1 MTRFLPKLRIE
12 PWRRAAYLEAWI
24 EARRERPKLT
34 LADWMREA
42 LDRQADKGKLDAAQE
57 RALASPANRAVIL
70 ALAK

>member
-12 PWRRAAYLEAWI
+12 PWRRAAYLDAWI

-42 LDRQADKGKLDAAQE
+42 LDSKCGSAPQGDIQFSPPKLRVAAG
-57 RALASPANRAVIL
+57 P
-70 ALAK
+70 